1 MKSINKII
9 TIVALGFTLMSC
21 NGPTPQQDNSKEE
34 LPTYRIGYM
43 ICNSEKETLERFVP
57 FTAHLSKKM
66 GVNFEPVAIDTIN
79 FTREMDN
86 LDFTHTNSLLYIIL
100 NRFHGVDILAA
111 EKKGS
116 LGEKSQGI
124 IITRK
129 DSGIEKIEDLKGKTM
144 IFGPTLGPTGFM
156 SQIDLLQQAGIDP
169 DNDLAF
175 YTIPAGSFKH
185 EKVAYGVL
193 FERYDAGALPLDD
206 IEIMANDG
214 RIDVEDFTIIARAEP
229 IPYCNFG
236 VSQKIDESFAKKFK
250 DAILSIN
257 ENDTVEINGETVKVL
272 DRALVDGYVDITD
285 ADFDPVREMAK
296 RTNMPPYQKF

>member
-1 MKSINKII
+1 MKII
-9 TIVALGFTLMSC
+9 KRTIAICLLGFALISC
-21 NGPTPQQDNSKEE
+21 NTSAPLQEEQKKE
-34 LPTYRIGYM
+34 LPTYKIGYM
-43 ICNSEKETLERFVP
+43 ICNSEKDTLDRFVP
-57 FTAHLSKKM
+57 FTAYLSNKM

-79 FTREMDN
+79 FTREMEN
-86 LDFTHTNSLLYIIL
+86 LDFTHTNSLLYVIL

-116 LGEKSQGI
+116 LAEKSQGV

-129 DSGIEKIEDLKGKTM
+129 DSGIEKIGDLKGKTM

-156 SQIDLLQQAGIDP
+156 SQIDLLQNKGLNP
-169 DNDLAF
+169 DEDLAF
-175 YTIPAGSFKH
+175 YSIPAGSFKH
-185 EKVAYGVL
+185 EKVAYGVW
-193 FERYDAGALPLDD
+193 FEKFDAGALPLDD
-206 IEIMANDG
+206 IEIMAEDG
-214 RIDVEDFTIIARAEP
+214 RIDMDDFNIIARAEP

-236 VSQKIDESFAKKFK
+236 ASQKIDDAFAQKFK
-250 DAILSIN
+250 EVVLSID
-257 ENDTVEINGETVKVL
+257 ENTTVEIDGEVIKVL

>member
-1 MKSINKII
+1 MKTLRNILVVI
-9 TIVALGFTLMSC
+9 TVCLALISC
-21 NGPTPQQDNSKEE
+21 SSSEPQQKKE
-34 LPTYRIGYM
+34 LPTYKIGFM
-43 ICNSEKETLERFVP
+43 ICNSEKDTLERFVP
-57 FTAHLSKKM
+57 FAAYLSKAM

-79 FTREMDN
+79 FTKEMEN

-116 LGEKSQGI
+116 LAEKSQGI
-124 IITRK
+124 IIARK

-144 IFGPTLGPTGFM
+144 IFGPALGPTGFM

-169 DNDLAF
+169 DEDLAF
-175 YTIPAGSFKH
+175 YSIPGGSFKH

-206 IEIMANDG
+206 MEIMAEEG
-214 RIDVEDFTIIARAEP
+214 RIDMDDFTIIAKAEP
-229 IPYCNFG
+229 VPYCNFG
-236 VSQKIDESFAKKFK
+236 ASQKIDEAFAQKFK
-250 DAILSIN
+250 NTILSID
-257 ENDTVEINGETVKVL
+257 ENTTVEINGEVVKVL
-272 DRALVDGYVDITD
+272 NKALVDGYVDITD
-285 ADFDPVREMAK
+285 ADFDIIREMAK

>member
-1 MKSINKII
+1 MMKRII
-9 TIVALGFTLMSC
+9 TLLFVSLALVSC
-21 NGPTPQQDNSKEE
+21 NSSTPLQETQKKE
-34 LPTYRIGYM
+34 LPTYRIGFM
-43 ICNSEKETLERFVP
+43 ICNSEKDTLERFVP
-57 FTAHLSKKM
+57 FTAFLSKKL

-79 FTREMDN
+79 FTKEMDN

-100 NRFHGVDILAA
+100 NRFHGLNILAA

-124 IITRK
+124 IIARK
-129 DSGIEKIEDLKGKTM
+129 DSGIKKLEDLKGKTM

-169 DNDLAF
+169 DNDLPF

-206 IEIMANDG
+206 IEIMAEDG
-214 RIDVEDFTIIARAEP
+214 RIDAEDFVIVARAEP
-229 IPYCNFG
+229 VPYCNFG
-236 VSQKIDESFAKKFK
+236 VSQKIDDSFAKKFK
-250 DAILSIN
+250 DVVLSIT
-257 ENDTVEINGETVKVL
+257 EDDTVELNGEVVKVL

-285 ADFDPVREMAK
+285 ADFDPVREMAR